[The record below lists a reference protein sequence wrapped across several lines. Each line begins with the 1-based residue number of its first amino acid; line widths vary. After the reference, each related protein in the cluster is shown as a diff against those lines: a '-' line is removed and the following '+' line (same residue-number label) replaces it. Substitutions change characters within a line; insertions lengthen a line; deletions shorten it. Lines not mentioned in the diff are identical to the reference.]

1 MKGIKTA
8 IFRHVLTNK
17 HLLFAEIMVLYYKRY
32 MPGTREE
39 NGCENCN
46 M

>member
-1 MKGIKTA
+1 MKENKTA
-8 IFRHVLTNK
+8 IFHHVLTNK
-17 HLLFAEIMVLYYKRY
+17 HLLFAERMVLYYKRY
-32 MPGTREE
+32 MPDTREE